1 MIPDADLLRE
11 YDQAFNQRM
20 VHPDGIASRCHAD
33 GLRAVAAYA
42 AQRQRDMEPTPGMLD
57 ALQNYAQC
65 IGYISEGISAM
76 QRSAPLVTDKD
87 AP

>member
-1 MIPDADLLRE
+1 MTDADLLRAYE
-11 YDQAFNQRM
+11 QAFNRRM
-20 VHPDGIASRCHAD
+20 ATVDGIASRCHSD
-33 GLRAVAAYA
+33 GLRAVAAFA
-42 AQRQRDMEPTPGMLD
+42 AAKQRDMEPTPGMLD

>member
-1 MIPDADLLRE
+1 MISDEELHAR
-11 YDQAFNQRM
+11 YDQAFNRRM
-20 VHPDGIASRCHAD
+20 VAVDGISSRCHAD

-42 AQRQRDMEPTPGMLD
+42 AQRQREMEPTPGMLD

-76 QRSAPLVTDKD
+76 QRAAPLVTDK
-87 AP
+87 PNV